1 MRTLA
6 ADSNRTVGRRSASVA
21 LGFAIVALA
30 GAQTA
35 AGEGQAAVATRQ
47 ANATAA
53 AAAKQAA
60 PATPVVTGERWVAT
74 WGTALQLAR
83 FGGGPGGRPLGPPGA
98 PGAPAPPGGS
108 VAATPAGSGAA
119 MPPPARP
126 VPPAQ
131 GFPPRRFAAP
141 VEIPRLGDQTVRMIV
156 RTSVGGRRVRVRL
169 ANAFG
174 GSAVTIGAAHIA
186 RRQDGSTIVPGSD
199 RRLSFGG
206 APTTVVYAG
215 QTVLSDPVDFE
226 VPPLTDLA
234 VSLYVAGD
242 AGQPTAHRF
251 GLRSTYVSKPGNHAA
266 AATIDALETTTES
279 YYWLAGVDVLAPA
292 AAGTI
297 VAFGDS
303 ITDGDQST
311 PDTNR
316 MWPALLAARLQANP
330 ATRQVGVVNAGI
342 AGNRLLGDNNGGV
355 VRFVAHALTVPGVRW
370 ITVLE
375 GINDIT
381 IAGRRLTQ
389 AAAAPAGAPGST
401 PAPAFSADDLI
412 GAYRQMIEAAHLQ
425 GIRVIGCTMT
435 PFGGSSAYSERGEA
449 IRQAVNDWI
458 RTSGAFD
465 AVVDFDAVT
474 RDGADPQ
481 RFRAEAESP
490 DLLHPGDGGY
500 RLMADAFD
508 LALFAPGAIAAEPG
522 RR

>member
-1 MRTLA
+1 M
-6 ADSNRTVGRRSASVA
+6 
-21 LGFAIVALA
+21 
-30 GAQTA
+30 
-35 AGEGQAAVATRQ
+35 
-47 ANATAA
+47 
-53 AAAKQAA
+53 
-60 PATPVVTGERWVAT
+60 AT

-83 FGGGPGGRPLGPPGA
+83 FAGGPGGRG
-98 PGAPAPPGGS
+98 
-108 VAATPAGSGAA
+108 
-119 MPPPARP
+119 P
-126 VPPAQ
+126 VPPGSAPTAAPPAGAPTATPPGPMTASPALVAPPPPQ
-131 GFPPRRFAAP
+131 GFPPRRFGAP
-141 VEIPRLGDQTVRMIV
+141 VEIPRLADQTIRMIV
-156 RTSVGGRRVRVRL
+156 RTSIGGRRVRIRL

-174 GSAVTIGAAHIA
+174 GTTVSIGAAHVA
-186 RRQDGSTIVPGSD
+186 RRANGSAVIAGSN
-199 RRLSFGG
+199 RPLLFGG
-206 APTTVVYAG
+206 KPTTLLYAG
-215 QTVLSDPVDFE
+215 QTIVSDPVDLE

-242 AGQPTAHRF
+242 AGAPTAHRF
-251 GLRSTYVSKPGNHAA
+251 GLRPTYVSTSGNYAA
-266 AATIDALETTTES
+266 APAIDALERTTES

-292 AAGTI
+292 GAGTI

-316 MWPALLAARLQANP
+316 MWPALLATRLQAGA
-330 ATRQVGVVNAGI
+330 ATRGVGVVNAGI

-381 IAGRRLTQ
+381 IAGRRFGQPPPGAPTGPP
-389 AAAAPAGAPGST
+389 ANAPALPPVT
-401 PAPAFSADDLI
+401 ADDLI
-412 GAYRQMIEAAHLQ
+412 GAYRQLIETAHLH
-425 GIRVIGCTMT
+425 GIRVIGCTLT

-449 IRQAVNDWI
+449 MRQAVNDWI

-474 RDGADPQ
+474 RDGKDPQ
-481 RFRAEAESP
+481 RFRPEADSP

-500 RLMADAFD
+500 RLMAEAFD
-508 LALFAPGAIAAEPG
+508 LALFEQAPVVAAPG